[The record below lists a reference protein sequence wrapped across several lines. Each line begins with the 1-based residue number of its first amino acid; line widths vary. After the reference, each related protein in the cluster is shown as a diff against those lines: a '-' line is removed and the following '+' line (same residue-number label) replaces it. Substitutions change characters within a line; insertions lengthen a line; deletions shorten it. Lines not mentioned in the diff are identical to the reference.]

1 MTRPVH
7 SMAPSTAA
15 TVPDRDRLPFGST
28 IYQRLHE
35 RLRDEILDGQ
45 LAPGARL
52 KIGELGARF
61 GLSHMPVREALQKL
75 EGEGLVVVAPN
86 RGASVRQVDAQLLE
100 HVYDVIEALDSMLTA
115 KAALHAN
122 DADLQRIRQSERAFA
137 AAARRRDWRS
147 CLACNDS
154 LHKAIHAASGNAE
167 AMRLIGTPEGLI
179 RALRSRLGYGSER
192 LGDIVA
198 QHAAIVDAIEAQDSE
213 RARALAVEHIDAA
226 RKDLVERLARHEPS
240 TRSTATG
247 PPTAT

>member
-1 MTRPVH
+1 MHGT
-7 SMAPSTAA
+7 APPTTAA
-15 TVPDRDRLPFGST
+15 APDGDRLPFGST

-86 RGASVRQVDAQLLE
+86 RGASVRQVNALLLG

-115 KAALHAN
+115 KAALLAS
-122 DADLQRIRQSERAFA
+122 DADLRRIRQSERAFA
-137 AAARRRDWRS
+137 AAARRRDWRA
-147 CLACNDS
+147 CLACNDTF
-154 LHKAIHAASGNAE
+154 HKAIHAASGNAE
-167 AMRLIGTPEGLI
+167 AMRLISTPDGLI

-192 LGDIVA
+192 LDDIVA
-198 QHAAIVDAIEAQDSE
+198 QHAAIVDAIETQDAV
-213 RARALAVEHIDAA
+213 RAHQLAVAHIDAA
-226 RKDLVERLARHEPS
+226 RKDLVERLARHEPA